1 MNIQMLKTEQMTT
14 NSLKGNISQSNATL
28 KGYLLNINN
37 QLSDVR
43 EEVFDSQRFS
53 ENINTEGKGLF
64 ELYKQQLDEVRKKIK
79 VNLDKAKEEISNHCK
94 KQDANNS
101 RLERH
106 INQLKL
112 DNTEIENT
120 LKEKK
125 KRIDILESVIGPDE
139 LFPKMMNSYLTKK
152 K

>member
-1 MNIQMLKTEQMTT
+1 MLKTEQMTT

-37 QLSDVR
+37 QLSEVR